1 MAKIMPQMTNLK
13 MVFSRDKSGL
23 YSVLEMEYII
33 RTRINISLSTVV
45 TDAPI

>member
-1 MAKIMPQMTNLK
+1 MKTVETINFRI
-13 MVFSRDKSGL
+13 VFNKDKSGL

-33 RTRINISLSTVV
+33 KTKINISLSTVV